1 MIRRYSFGKVFETE
15 SVPVI
20 PPAQKGEIPYVKAD
34 EMALSFTYRMDPD
47 DIVYGL
53 GENVRGINKRGWI
66 YESKCSDESKHLE
79 DRRSLYAAHNFIVV
93 DGRERFG
100 LFIDYP
106 GILTFDVGYSDL
118 SVLKITA
125 SDWNLDAYVID
136 GNSVIDI
143 VRQFRELIGRSYI
156 APRWAFG
163 NGQSR
168 WGYVTADDVREVVK
182 RHREAGVPLD
192 MVYLDIDYMERFKDF
207 TVNSERFPR
216 FAEFVEELKAQH
228 VRLIPIIDAAVK
240 EEKGYPVYD
249 EGIEKGYFCTN
260 SEGRPFVGAVWP
272 GRSLFTDMLNK
283 EARDWFGSQYKVL
296 LDQGIE
302 GFWNDMNEP
311 SIFYAEDRL
320 ADVLEKIAQMREGD
334 QNLDLD
340 AFNHFKDLVGSLS
353 ANPEDYK
360 KFYHTVGGEKIRHDK
375 VHNLYGYNMT
385 RAAGEAFERL
395 VPDKRVLMFSRASC
409 IGMHRY
415 GGIWQGDNKSYWG
428 HLLMNL
434 KMLPSLNMCG
444 FLYTGADIGGFGSD
458 TTEDLVMRWYA
469 LGIFT
474 PLMRNHS
481 EMGTRKQEFYQFRD
495 YEGFKSIIRF
505 RYRLLPYLYSEYMKA
520 ALRGDMMFRPLAWDH
535 PEDARCRT
543 IEDQLYLGGELM
555 IAPVYEQN
563 ARGRMVYLPERMK
576 MLRHTRDGLLEEKVL
591 EKGDHGV
598 LPPRRAYAAA
608 RKGRTVRRRGGFRET
623 DRGLIRRRCRLRVLS
638 RRRRDEGLREPG
650 QLVSARG
657 PRVRKLVQR
666 GSHFRQAAR
675 SASTSCPCPC
685 LLRGHCDT
693 GEREEAWRKNGGM
706 TKSPIRST
714 PRALWT
720 ATVTASGTCRALFG
734 NSITL
739 RIWAWISSGSLRST
753 HLRWRMKVM
762 TSPIITR

>member
-1 MIRRYSFGKVFETE
+1 MKPEPPAYKEEERMIRRYSFGKVFETE

-520 ALRGDMMFRPLAWDH
+520 ALRGDMMFRPLAFDH
-535 PEDARCRT
+535 PEDRRCRT

-591 EKGDHGV
+591 EKGDHYIEVALSDVVFFLREGHMLPLAKGGQCVDEVDFEKLTAVSFGEDAAYEYYHDDGV
-598 LPPRRAYAAA
+598 TKDYENPANWCLLAA
-608 RKGRTVRRRGGFRET
+608 RE
-623 DRGLIRRRCRLRVLS
+623 
-638 RRRRDEGLREPG
+638 
-650 QLVSARG
+650 
-657 PRVRKLVQR
+657 
-666 GSHFRQAAR
+666 
-675 SASTSCPCPC
+675 
-685 LLRGHCDT
+685 
-693 GEREEAWRKNGGM
+693 
-706 TKSPIRST
+706 
-714 PRALWT
+714 
-720 ATVTASGTCRALFG
+720 
-734 NSITL
+734 
-739 RIWAWISSGSLRST
+739 
-753 HLRWRMKVM
+753 
-762 TSPIITR
+762 